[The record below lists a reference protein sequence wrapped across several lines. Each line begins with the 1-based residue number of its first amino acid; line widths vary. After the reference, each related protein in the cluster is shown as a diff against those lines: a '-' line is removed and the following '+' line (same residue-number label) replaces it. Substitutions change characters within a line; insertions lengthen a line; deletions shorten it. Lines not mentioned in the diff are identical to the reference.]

1 MSLVPCPDGGKCGSG
16 KHRQGS
22 NAYNWC
28 LYKASARARHQGKG
42 SYAKPPSTA
51 GDAQR
56 QKLPKYNE
64 LVKEAKEKG
73 VYNAADSFVNKDMVI
88 PEEFVQ
94 AYINNPTEINYMSRE
109 EWEEYICDNI
119 RGRGDEIA
127 AKLGLNVDDLD
138 DDEFDKLVA
147 AVFDADRSDIAG
159 AEAKNMKPRT
169 FTHFCSPTEMGRRA
183 AFDNAMQKYEVGSDE
198 WYDAL
203 ADGYHRDLNLR
214 YPGRAGMGGS
224 KGDEDRQAIAS
235 ALKQAIG
242 DNLRWFNDDYRNL
255 PSIEVVW
262 TGNLSDVGP
271 NDDDGSSEKLHV
283 MYPYF
288 VLTDGMDGLF
298 NDPVRLHGDYAID
311 LPGREDRRHGAE
323 SGICDDMT
331 MNDFRLFY
339 YPDEVGLGQY
349 SAADVYRT
357 FE

>member
-1 MSLVPCPDGGKCGSG
+1 MQLVPCPDGGKCGSRN
-16 KHRQGS
+16 HRPNSVAYRKCLEGS
-22 NAYNWC
+22 TRGQDKGA
-28 LYKASARARHQGKG
+28 ARNL
-42 SYAKPPSTA
+42 T
-51 GDAQR
+51 
-56 QKLPKYNE
+56 LPHETKRGVMEGGYQN
-64 LVKEAKEKG
+64 LVKEAKKRA
-73 VYNAADSFVNKDMVI
+73 VYSAADSFVNRDMVI

-94 AYINNPTEINYMSRE
+94 AYINNPTEINDMNRE
-109 EWEEYICDNI
+109 EWEEYILDDI
-119 RGRGDEIA
+119 KGRSDEIA
-127 AKLGLNVDDLD
+127 AKLGLDVDDLD
-138 DDEFDKLVA
+138 DSEFDTLVE
-147 AVFDADRSDIAG
+147 AVFDSDRSDIAE

-203 ADGYHRDLNLR
+203 ADGYHRDLKDSHLR

-242 DNLRWFNDDYRNL
+242 DNPGEIDSDYYSL

-283 MYPYF
+283 MYPHF
-288 VLTDGMDGLF
+288 VLTDGMGGTF
-298 NDPVRLHGDYAID
+298 NDPVRLHGDYVID
-311 LPGREDRRHGAE
+311 LPSREDRRHGAE
-323 SGICDDMT
+323 SGILDDMT
-331 MNDFRLFY
+331 MERSRYFH
-339 YPDEVGLGQY
+339 YPDGVGLSQY
-349 SAADVYRT
+349 AAADVYRT